1 MKSVFF
7 TFIMVCLMTINS
19 FSQTSSLSFQF
30 KHTAEGQP
38 LELNKTIFTIHNGK
52 KIKLTRAEFYLS
64 NILLFSSDNDSV
76 KVEDSYLLVNAKNP
90 DIKHS
95 VGTFPS
101 NYNFKK
107 IKMFV
112 GIDKEKNHGDP
123 NLYLATHPLGPK
135 TPDMHWGWTAG
146 YRFMAIEGYVDNN
159 NDGIPEQ
166 NFQIHSL
173 GDELLFTTFLDVSAS
188 QKITTD
194 PFVIN
199 LDYVKLFNAI
209 SMSGNIIQHG
219 SGTLNKNMLLNAA
232 NAGFISPQIILSSQ
246 DEVKLESIAS
256 FTQNNRSLNINFNDV
271 LSSKNVIIY
280 SQSGQMVFSERIE
293 NAVFNHE
300 LSEVSSGN
308 YVITVID
315 GEKMARKQIF
325 IR

>member
-64 NILLFSSDNDSV
+64 NVSLFSTDTDSINV
-76 KVEDSYLLVNAKNP
+76 ADSYVLVNANKPNVL
-90 DIKHS
+90 HT
-95 VGTFPS
+95 VGNIPT

-107 IKMFV
+107 LKMFV
-112 GIDKEKNHGDP
+112 GIDKEKNHGDLT
-123 NLYLATHPLGPK
+123 LYPATHPLGPK

-173 GDELLFTTFLDVSAS
+173 GDELLFTSFLDVSAS
-188 QKITTD
+188 QKVTTD

-209 SMSGNIIQHG
+209 TMSGNIIQHG

-232 NAGFISPQIILSSQ
+232 NAGFISPQIILTST
-246 DEVKLESIAS
+246 DDVKLESIAS
-256 FTQNNRSLNINFNDV
+256 FNQNNRILNINFNDV

-280 SQSGQMVFSERIE
+280 SQSGQIVFSEKIE

-308 YVITVID
+308 YVITIID
-315 GEKMARKQIF
+315 GEKMASKQIF

>member
-1 MKSVFF
+1 
-7 TFIMVCLMTINS
+7 MT
-19 FSQTSSLSFQF
+19 
-30 KHTAEGQP
+30 
-38 LELNKTIFTIHNGK
+38 
-52 KIKLTRAEFYLS
+52 RR
-64 NILLFSSDNDSV
+64 
-76 KVEDSYLLVNAKNP
+76 
-90 DIKHS
+90 
-95 VGTFPS
+95 
-101 NYNFKK
+101 
-107 IKMFV
+107 
-112 GIDKEKNHGDP
+112 KNHGDP

-256 FTQNNRSLNINFNDV
+256 FNQNNRSLNINFNDV

-280 SQSGQMVFSERIE
+280 SQSGQMVFSEKIE

-308 YVITVID
+308 YVITIID
-315 GEKMARKQIF
+315 GEKWRANKFLFAKNNDMF
-325 IR
+325 IRYNSKFSIFNYIVISILLCSSCNKDEEGIKYDYSHFIPSHFPIPISNPDSIPTEAQFTLGKNCFSTYIIQRWKFKLCFLP